1 MAFPIAVALLVFPAI
16 VGLLSPYATAD
27 YVLFTGEVLMAG
39 QNLTNG
45 QYRLA
50 MQANCDLILYEGEI
64 PIWGANTVGR
74 GDDCYLGLKQNG
86 ELVVRRGVH
95 YTLWSSSI
103 KSKKGKYALVLDGN
117 GRLGIYGQR
126 RWTSSNQKEVGL
138 LDGSTVTTEY
148 VLFSGDRLMP
158 PRKLKYKNYELEFM
172 RCNLV
177 IKDDQSERILW
188 QTSTD
193 ARSCYARLE
202 TDGELTVKHKGQ
214 LLWGSNRKGS
224 NGPYIAVLRFDGRLD
239 VFGPLRWTH
248 DGHHD
253 SLSSNAS
260 FPSKI

>member
-1 MAFPIAVALLVFPAI
+1 
-16 VGLLSPYATAD
+16 
-27 YVLFTGEVLMAG
+27 
-39 QNLTNG
+39 
-45 QYRLA
+45 
-50 MQANCDLILYEGEI
+50 
-64 PIWGANTVGR
+64 
-74 GDDCYLGLKQNG
+74 
-86 ELVVRRGVH
+86 
-95 YTLWSSSI
+95 
-103 KSKKGKYALVLDGN
+103 
-117 GRLGIYGQR
+117 
-126 RWTSSNQKEVGL
+126 
-138 LDGSTVTTEY
+138 
-148 VLFSGDRLMP
+148 MP